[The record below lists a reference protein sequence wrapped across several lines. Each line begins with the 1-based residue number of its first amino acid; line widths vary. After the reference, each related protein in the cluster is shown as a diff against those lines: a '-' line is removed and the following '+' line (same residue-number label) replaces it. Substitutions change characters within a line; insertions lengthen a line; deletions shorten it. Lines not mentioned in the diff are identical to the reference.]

1 MPGIDYHQLRQQIKM
16 REVLDLIG
24 FQATWR
30 HGPQV
35 RGPCPIPGC
44 RSTSPRPFSVHLD
57 RQAYRCFACG
67 GQGNALDLWAAIHG
81 LPLYRAA
88 LQLCHALHL
97 DPAWLGAS
105 LIPSRRRLRRVASRA
120 PLHNH

>member
-1 MPGIDYHQLRQQIKM
+1 MPGIDYHQLRRQIKM
-16 REVLDLIG
+16 REVLDLIA

-57 RQAYRCFACG
+57 RQAYRCFACR

-81 LPLYRAA
+81 LPLYQAA
-88 LQLCHALHL
+88 LDLCRALNL
-97 DPAWLGAS
+97 DPAWLDAS
-105 LIPSRRRLRRVASRA
+105 LIPSRRRSRRVASCA
-120 PLHNH
+120 PLRNH